1 MSNESDIA
9 VLKSKVEDLEQNQ
22 NILFERVRLNEKWV
36 AGAGAII
43 AACTAIVGI
52 VVAVDAQTRTE
63 TIKIADESTEVCLSG
78 KSCKNIEKR
87 EKMAEMCEV
96 ITY

>member
-36 AGAGAII
+36 AGAGAVIAACMALVGII
-43 AACTAIVGI
+43 AA
-52 VVAVDAQTRTE
+52 VDAKTRTE
-63 TIKIADESTEVCLSG
+63 VNLIATESTRMCLSG
-78 KSCKNIEKR
+78 ESTKNIKER
-87 EKMAEMCEV
+87 EKMA
-96 ITY
+96 

>member
-63 TIKIADESTEVCLSG
+63 TIKTEYESTRMCLS
-78 KSCKNIEKR
+78 KESC
-87 EKMAEMCEV
+87 
-96 ITY
+96 